1 MAESRL
7 DNVVRRGTSTASPLA
22 WVNGGL
28 MAKNHLQRLMV
39 NILIAA
45 HPSNKIS
52 HHNGEKE
59 ILHTFNALT
68 FAKAQKLKVQR
79 SSPPLPPISMLCV
92 CVQPVATAMLILPMQ
107 YFFRPGGGYP
117 KSTSSEKRKHL
128 ASNIEIGGKGA
139 CGAQNQM
146 ISYFVCKNRYLKS
159 MQYKFRPPS
168 EPIKMFYF

>member
-1 MAESRL
+1 MLMAESRL
-7 DNVVRRGTSTASPLA
+7 DNVARRGTSTASPLA

-28 MAKNHLQRLMV
+28 VAKNHLQRLMV

-79 SSPPLPPISMLCV
+79 SFPPPPPPNFNVACVFKPSPRRC
-92 CVQPVATAMLILPMQ
+92 
-107 YFFRPGGGYP
+107 
-117 KSTSSEKRKHL
+117 
-128 ASNIEIGGKGA
+128 
-139 CGAQNQM
+139 
-146 ISYFVCKNRYLKS
+146 
-159 MQYKFRPPS
+159 
-168 EPIKMFYF
+168 